1 MKLYIPLS
9 LLVGLFIFLKLTSL
23 GVRVSDTNV
32 YFYTA
37 YEMLQ
42 GKSLYKD
49 IFFTNFPLF
58 MYISS
63 LYITLT
69 GGNIYLYYFT
79 AVIEVAVTAT
89 IIHLIVRDKTEKV
102 LPSTLAS
109 SIYLFSYLILATS
122 DHQTGVFLGSVFAV
136 LSYYFY
142 TKKKYFLTGGFVA
155 LMILTKAYFLPVAL
169 SYFFI
174 LPLSLRS
181 FKKPLVQFLLG
192 GAVIGSII
200 LLPTLLTSFSEFYRD
215 IVEYSLIRP
224 QGISKTAIFTALL
237 QREFLFVLLWGISI
251 FLIKK

>member
-109 SIYLFSYLILATS
+109 SIYLFSYLILA
-122 DHQTGVFLGSVFAV
+122 
-136 LSYYFY
+136 
-142 TKKKYFLTGGFVA
+142 
-155 LMILTKAYFLPVAL
+155 P
-169 SYFFI
+169 
-174 LPLSLRS
+174 
-181 FKKPLVQFLLG
+181 
-192 GAVIGSII
+192 
-200 LLPTLLTSFSEFYRD
+200 
-215 IVEYSLIRP
+215 
-224 QGISKTAIFTALL
+224 
-237 QREFLFVLLWGISI
+237 
-251 FLIKK
+251 